1 MTRITFG
8 VALLLAT
15 DIVASAPA
23 QAQNGT
29 LTRSFVSSSGVDS
42 NPCTVTQP
50 CATFAHAYTM
60 VGANGVV
67 AALDPGK
74 YGPLTITGA
83 VTINGNGWAAIT
95 APAQNNGITINAG
108 SGNVIL
114 NGMEIDGVGT
124 ADNGSVFNS
133 GDTLTVSNCILQNFV
148 NDGVLIQPNSGT
160 IGVFITNTNA
170 SNNGESGLG
179 YFTSNGSASAIGVFD
194 HVVATNNTWGI
205 NIYNGNSTAPSTFSV
220 SNSILSK
227 NADVGNAAGLNIESL
242 LSPITVSI
250 DHSNITN
257 NSGGIDAQGPITLS
271 VDSNY
276 INNNVVGLF
285 AGGSAKVLLGRSVI
299 TSNTQN
305 GVYNQTSPNA
315 LYTYQNNQINLNGTS
330 NQVGGS
336 ALVALPFQ

>member
-15 DIVASAPA
+15 DIVAGAPA

-74 YGPLTITGA
+74 YGPLTITGP

-124 ADNGSVFNS
+124 ADNGIVFNS
-133 GDTLTVSNCILQNFV
+133 GDNLTVSNCILQNFV
-148 NDGVLIQPNSGT
+148 SAGVLIQPNSGT

-170 SNNGESGLG
+170 SNNGEFRTGPAG
-179 YFTSNGSASAIGVFD
+179 YAGTSSASAIGVFD
-194 HVVATNNTWGI
+194 HVVATNNTRG
-205 NIYNGNSTAPSTFSV
+205 
-220 SNSILSK
+220 
-227 NADVGNAAGLNIESL
+227 D
-242 LSPITVSI
+242 
-250 DHSNITN
+250 
-257 NSGGIDAQGPITLS
+257 
-271 VDSNY
+271 
-276 INNNVVGLF
+276 
-285 AGGSAKVLLGRSVI
+285 
-299 TSNTQN
+299 
-305 GVYNQTSPNA
+305 
-315 LYTYQNNQINLNGTS
+315 
-330 NQVGGS
+330 
-336 ALVALPFQ
+336 